1 MNSFITFP
9 PSPMQYLA
17 KNSDIPKA
25 VNHRIGTAINAKS
38 NLTERRIKIPFLVGE
53 IYYTKVLGK
62 G

>member
-1 MNSFITFP
+1 
-9 PSPMQYLA
+9 MQYLA